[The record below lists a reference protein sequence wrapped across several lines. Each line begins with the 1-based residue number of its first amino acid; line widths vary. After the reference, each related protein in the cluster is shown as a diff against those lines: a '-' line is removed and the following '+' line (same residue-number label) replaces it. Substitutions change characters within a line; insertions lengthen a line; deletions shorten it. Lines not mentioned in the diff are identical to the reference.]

1 MISFIL
7 EFIIFL
13 KKLFILALEV
23 NPVTQYACTMIIY
36 CMHYSSIFSLLCSGY
51 LKGMVRIA
59 KTNSLIGLKRKISIK
74 EPSKIFFFFTFWLFK
89 IWNYNSFCIL
99 LFLWGQK
106 YFVSSNS
113 IASNVTQNFIENS
126 NLTSDTF
133 HLKFPEL

>member
-23 NPVTQYACTMIIY
+23 NPVTQYACTIIIY
-36 CMHYSSIFSLLCSGY
+36 CMHYSSIFSLLWVLERNG
-51 LKGMVRIA
+51 K
-59 KTNSLIGLKRKISIK
+59 NSKNKFSHRFKKKNINKRAQQN
-74 EPSKIFFFFTFWLFK
+74 IFLTFWLFK